1 MGTDKRARQKAGRAA
16 RLEQAAQTQQ
26 RSQRKRTVTGLAI
39 VVVIVAAIGVFF
51 VARGNKKSSGVSCPK
66 ADGSSPRT
74 LTFSSPPPQC
84 MVSGKTYTATVKTNL
99 GTVVM
104 KMDPSKAPKAANAFV
119 FLSGYH
125 YYDNT
130 KFFRVAQSL
139 DITQGG
145 SPHTQSNADTGP
157 GFELTDEPT
166 FTTDSAGQ
174 MKGPYTYNAGDLALA
189 NSGQPN
195 SADGQFFFVTGP
207 NGKNMNAQGT
217 YMIIAHV
224 TSGLPTLQKIVST
237 AKADPTSTT
246 GDQVP
251 NPPAT
256 VQSITITSK

>member
-1 MGTDKRARQKAGRAA
+1 M
-16 RLEQAAQTQQ
+16 
-26 RSQRKRTVTGLAI
+26 
-39 VVVIVAAIGVFF
+39 
-51 VARGNKKSSGVSCPK
+51 SCPK

-130 KFFRVAQSL
+130 KSLWVAQSL
-139 DITQGG
+139 DIIQGG

-157 GFELTDEPT
+157 GFSLTDEPT

-189 NSGQPN
+189 NSGEPN

-224 TSGLPTLQKIVST
+224 TSGLR
-237 AKADPTSTT
+237 DPAEDRVDRQGRSHLSR
-246 GDQVP
+246 
-251 NPPAT
+251 PPAT
-256 VQSITITSK
+256 RSPTHRPRCSRSRSRRSSAPGAGPPTRRAADRWWRSRRPRGR